1 MLTVFIYFMIFIGV
15 TAALYQ
21 VYEVNYNINFANDLK
36 LSSGDK
42 ERLSEL
48 SHKALLA
55 KQAGGSA
62 DFDQAVAQTFG
73 PQMDHHMA
81 LLAFTEEKA
90 GTYAIPLLRRRGQLD
105 VSGELRVRQ
114 LPFWKTRLPTWD
126 VRVLMILL
134 VIVNSMLAQFLGGM
148 SIYTLLYPFSSATF
162 TWLNEPSVLMLL
174 TFVLIAI
181 SHGIF
186 RLDMYLHDLYQ
197 IGKLSRLTS
206 ADNRHLHSQ
215 KA

>member
-105 VSGELRVRQ
+105 VSGELRVRH
-114 LPFWKTRLPTWD
+114 LSLCKTRLPTWD
-126 VRVLMILL
+126 ARVLMISL

-148 SIYTLLYPFSSATF
+148 SIYTLLYPVASPAF
-162 TWLNEPSVLMLL
+162 TWLNEPVVLMLL

-181 SHGIF
+181 SHGIS

-197 IGKLSRLTS
+197 IGKLARLTS